1 MSHDVPKTKSG
12 GYQVDVSALE
22 QVVTQLNAVA
32 ADLTSTA
39 DCAAY
44 KTTIGAGTLGTGFEG
59 ATGLLGTHDAMQTWI
74 AEMITLLKSF
84 IEEYG
89 GQTKQ
94 VAANYTA
101 LEDQTAQN
109 MYL

>member
-1 MSHDVPKTKSG
+1 MGQDSPNKSSG

-22 QVVTQLNAVA
+22 KAVARLNAVA
-32 ADLTSTA
+32 ADLAPAKDS
-39 DCAAY
+39 AAY
-44 KTTIGAGTLGTGFEG
+44 NTTIGTGTLGTGFEG

-74 AEMITLLKSF
+74 TGMISALKGF

-94 VAANYTA
+94 VAANYTD
-101 LEDQTAQN
+101 LEDQTTRN
-109 MYL
+109 MF